1 MTVNSI
7 ESSTHELKGSHAVR
21 LANRAS
27 DYTVLIVTFVTFFL
41 LTSLYF
47 LISALI
53 NAFDSGSSTI
63 DTIWMVVGAFFGGL
77 VLFVLILLYAMF
89 MVRMMRQTMLGNS
102 LQVEYSDYAWLR
114 DWANQVQADLN
125 LPRIEIFITQDPVIN
140 AYAFG
145 FIKPYC
151 IVLHSGSIRY
161 LTRDELRVV
170 VVHEMA
176 HIKYGHTT
184 ASVYLQPFMA
194 MPVVGILATWLAGF
208 WMRRSEFTADRLAL
222 MYMQNPELVKEALI
236 KVHVG
241 PDVAKDMNE
250 IARQWLQYTAERP
263 MNRFA
268 QTFSNHPFL
277 VRRLSHID
285 EWKHLID
292 HGEPPKLPANAS
304 EHTV

>member
-1 MTVNSI
+1 MRET
-7 ESSTHELKGSHAVR
+7 KGDQAVR
-21 LANRAS
+21 RANKSS
-27 DYTVLIVTFVTFFL
+27 DYTVLTVTFIVFFL
-41 LTSLYF
+41 LTSGYF
-47 LISALI
+47 VVSAI
-53 NAFDSGSSTI
+53 VSAVDEQASMTDAG
-63 DTIWMVVGAFFGGL
+63 WMIIGAIVGGL
-77 VLFVLILLYAMF
+77 VLFSLILLYAMF

-102 LQVEYSDYAWLR
+102 LQIEYSDYAWLR
-114 DWANQVQADLN
+114 DWANQVQADLE
-125 LPRIEIFITQDPVIN
+125 LPRIEMFVTQDPVMN

-161 LTRDELRVV
+161 LTRDELKVV

-208 WMRRSEFTADRLAL
+208 WMRRSELTADRLAL
-222 MYMQNPELVKEALI
+222 MYMANPELVKEALI
-236 KVHVG
+236 KIHVG
-241 PDVAKDMNE
+241 PDAAKGMNE
-250 IARQWLQYTAERP
+250 VARQWLQFTAERP

-268 QTFSNHPFL
+268 QTLSNHPFL

-285 EWKHLID
+285 HWKDTLSEKPRGTAVAD
-292 HGEPPKLPANAS
+292 ATENA
-304 EHTV
+304 VQ